1 MSIWSTNFWKA
12 AAERAIKTLAQTL
25 IALLAVGQTTI
36 LTIDYKQAAAVAATA
51 TVLSILSSIVSS
63 NIGNPG
69 PSLTNEVAL
78 PPVQAHAS
86 EVIDPATVA

>member
-1 MSIWSTNFWKA
+1 MGFWKA
-12 AAERAIKTLAQTL
+12 TAERAIKTLAQTL

-36 LTIDYKQAAAVAATA
+36 LTIDYQQAAAVAATA

-69 PSLTNEVAL
+69 PSLVNEVAL
-78 PPVQAHAS
+78 PPIQAHAS
-86 EVIDPATVA
+86 EAEMVDPAAVA